1 MTGRVGMAV
10 AVVITLLVARS
21 SAQAPQNTREA
32 HCAAARAAAGTE
44 HVSLLNR
51 FADICGAGATA
62 VPQRGRGAGAQPPE
76 RQVPARETWYHPPAK
91 VFDNL
96 YFVGTK
102 IHNAWAI
109 QTSEG
114 LIVIDALYDYAVK
127 DSVVDGLR
135 KLGLNPGAMKYSSSV
150 TVMATTMAARNIC
163 RMSSAL
169 AS

>member
-1 MTGRVGMAV
+1 MTGRIAMAAAFV
-10 AVVITLLVARS
+10 AALLIGP
-21 SAQAPQNTREA
+21 SAAQVRQNTREA

-51 FADICGAGATA
+51 FVDICGTGATA
-62 VPQRGRGAGAQPPE
+62 VPQRGRGAGVQPPE

-109 QTSEG
+109 QTLEG
-114 LIVIDALYDYAVK
+114 SDRHRRALRLCRQ
-127 DSVVDGLR
+127 GLGCR
-135 KLGLNPGAMKYSSSV
+135 RFAE
-150 TVMATTMAARNIC
+150 ARPQSRSDEIPHHQS
-163 RMSSAL
+163 RSWRPPWRREISAG
-169 AS
+169 